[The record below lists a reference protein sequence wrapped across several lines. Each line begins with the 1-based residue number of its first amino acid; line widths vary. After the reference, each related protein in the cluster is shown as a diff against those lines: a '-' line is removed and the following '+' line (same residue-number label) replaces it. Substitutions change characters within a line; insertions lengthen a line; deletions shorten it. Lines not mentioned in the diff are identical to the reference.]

1 MDDKFGFMTPRP
13 STTVPSTPQALNM
26 RLSDPE
32 SSSTASILTPMT
44 NRPLASGSGPRLPF
58 TGSFKGAPLT
68 PSSGGGGSSSSI
80 SSSKSRGLREEAKT
94 SSARYH
100 QRASGI
106 PKQKPPIKKSP
117 SSAPPAPPPNTLS
130 FAQKLRV
137 WVFKYYGKSAER
149 DNLVSDSRYHR
160 DVLVNS
166 EITQLPRSIGKRT
179 RTENLEHGTLGHI
192 ARMPGRA

>member
-1 MDDKFGFMTPRP
+1 
-13 STTVPSTPQALNM
+13 VPSTPQALNM

-58 TGSFKGAPLT
+58 TGSFKGAPLA
-68 PSSGGGGSSSSI
+68 PSSGGGSSSI
-80 SSSKSRGLREEAKT
+80 SGSKSRGLREEAKT

-106 PKQKPPIKKSP
+106 QRQIPPIKKSP
-117 SSAPPAPPPNTLS
+117 SAASPVPPPNTLS

-149 DNLVSDSRYHR
+149 NDLVSGSRYRR
-160 DVLVNS
+160 DVLVDS
-166 EITQLPRSIGKRT
+166 EITQRSGSIGKRA
-179 RTENLEHGTLGHI
+179 RTENLEHGTLAHT